1 MDLDLRQ
8 LRYFIKV
15 AEHLSFTEAANQ
27 LFVAQSAISQQ
38 IADLEDKIGTKLFVR
53 SKRSVQLTPAGA
65 VFLKEA
71 EQIVTKSA
79 EAVVKA
85 RQAESGTIGSLA
97 VGFLAPHVRT
107 FLPELIRRFRAKYP
121 KIELSL
127 NHFPIRML
135 KEALENGDLDVGFT
149 APAGLSRID
158 GIRTKIIRR
167 APYRVVLPCDHPLAN
182 RAALNLSELADEP
195 FIIYNRQD
203 NHVGSFHYIVQ
214 LCEKSGFT
222 PKIASQPRF
231 VDTVMIL
238 VEAGLGIA
246 ILPKDFEMSASS
258 SLRFVEIEDSEDG
271 SFELAVAWK
280 KGNLNPSIPLF
291 LEELEAIQPELP
303 AAADH

>member
-38 IADLEDKIGTKLFVR
+38 IADLEDKIGAKLFLR
-53 SKRSVQLTPAGA
+53 SKRSVRLTPAGA

-71 EQIVTKSA
+71 EQIVAKAA
-79 EAVVKA
+79 EAVEKA
-85 RQAESGTIGSLA
+85 RQAESGVIGSLA
-97 VGFLAPHVRT
+97 VGFLAPHVRS
-107 FLPELIRRFRAKYP
+107 FLPELIRRFRGKYP
-121 KIELSL
+121 KIELHL

-135 KEALENGDLDVGFT
+135 KESLESGDLDIGLT

-158 GIRTKIIRR
+158 GIRTKRIRR
-167 APYRVVLPCDHPLAN
+167 APYQLVMPTDHPLADKSSLKL
-182 RAALNLSELADEP
+182 AELAEES
-195 FIIYNRQD
+195 FIIYNRHD
-203 NHVGSFHYIVQ
+203 SHVGSFHYIVQ

-246 ILPKDFEMSASS
+246 ILPRDFGMLASPA
-258 SLRFVEIEDSEDG
+258 LRFVDIEDAGDSA
-271 SFELAVAWK
+271 FELAVAWK
-280 KGNLNPSIPLF
+280 ADSLNPTVPLF
-291 LEELEAIQPELP
+291 LEELEALQPELP
-303 AAADH
+303 AGPPH